1 MLILSKK
8 IILPDD
14 ASLGDIE
21 DAKLTADLKGWEYK
35 HVTTSEERFKAT
47 NLDNKCGSCMYFQSH
62 KYCGSKAYGDCSVG
76 HAWGQRTRPA
86 CKDYRR
92 VE

>member
-8 IILPDD
+8 ITLPDD
-14 ASLGDIE
+14 ASLQDIE

-35 HVTTSEERFKAT
+35 HVTTSEERYKAT

-62 KYCGSKAYGDCSVG
+62 EYCGSKAYGDCSMG
-76 HAWGQRTRPA
+76 HSWGQRTRPA

-92 VE
+92 AE

>member
-8 IILPDD
+8 ITLPDD
-14 ASLGDIE
+14 ASLQDIE
-21 DAKLTADLKGWEYK
+21 DAKITADLKGWEYK
-35 HVTTSEERFKAT
+35 HVTTSEERFKT
-47 NLDNKCGSCMYFQSH
+47 TSLDNKCGSCMYFQSH
-62 KYCGSKAYGDCSVG
+62 EYCGSKAYGDCEMG

-92 VE
+92 NE